1 MKKFFTLLLMGGAA
15 LTVPVMAQEEDMTH
29 LIVNAG
35 FDEDLTFQAD
45 GSTKPIVSV
54 TSLSTRSDAHEAEDG
69 TVYARSN
76 GTGNNNGKKRS
87 DGRIMDAIDGFNGV
101 IKGWTL
107 NASGKEWMYFG
118 SVAYGVDPNKIP
130 ISDDNNLF
138 LDFTEKPEEANTEDN
153 IGALYMRAGWTNS
166 ATYSQEV
173 KLPTAE
179 YRLEY
184 WAKNINPNTKA
195 TAQNLS
201 KVEYRNTTF
210 ADEGGFNDT
219 EWTKHTIEFIAVG
232 KMKLTFGFKSAN
244 AVSTDNPYLVIDDI
258 RLYKIGDADEFE
270 VLQGDASEYADK
282 ALALAQDSLM
292 MFEQAYYDI
301 YDEIAELQNSIDDL
315 VAAHNDID
323 ALNTAVAQLKDMEG
337 KIRTLIADANK
348 ALEIY
353 YYIQDKILPYYDAIP
368 GYNDLNGYFNGI
380 NMAQVTAA
388 EIPTLADE
396 MKEKLAAFWQSQS
409 ATREQPAIYSYL
421 VSSPWFCK
429 PYREPANRDAIS
441 EAGLTS
447 EDLNSDGWVVGS
459 QSGDQHKLYW
469 AYDRT
474 AFQLWNTNFSGYLDV
489 HQELTGLPNGVY
501 SLEADLVT
509 NANAR
514 SDQHIYA
521 TSTLQETKGYMTD
534 AAAYESWQSGA
545 MPEDVPWETVQT
557 AGTVIVM
564 DGKLTIGARSTQ
576 QHYNVETGEYDE
588 EPDMSSGA
596 RRGSFWMTNFVLRY
610 HGEATPDEIAAAVA
624 ARLEKAT
631 TLKDAMHFAA
641 DKASVA
647 DSIAEF
653 NATQNVYALNGG
665 IALAETSEAKYVE
678 IMSEGKTIPTV
689 RDSLANEGGEKYGIA
704 YDIVKYAYD
713 KTVAW
718 VEGQEATYA
727 KADSILNVMKGY
739 SNAYA
744 AVCSTA
750 SKVLAAISSEQGK
763 NAITSL
769 MADQKSELLAGDL
782 LTPEAVDKMV
792 KSLNNVLEVAQA
804 QDTYEKNK
812 DNTDFTSY
820 IKNAAGE
827 SADGWTVISK
837 GNGPTNS
844 SEYYNNNESGRKYF
858 DSWAAKDLDFTVE
871 QVINNLPNGTYA
883 MKAAIRTDRTEEGS
897 VKLFTA
903 NGGEE
908 KADTTYYMVP
918 NQWKHLGEME
928 RTDGTINPD
937 SVVFCSNIYGAIWE
951 AVDPICREHI
961 SEATEEQ
968 LGIWNAN
975 GGIGFGWQWI
985 NISDIKVENHK
996 LVIGFTSNSN
1006 RTGVAFTGS
1015 WFSVADFSLTLL
1027 EKGDNTGWDGPITGI
1042 SETPSEQRATAID
1055 GIYTLSGA
1063 RVQKAQRGL
1072 YIIVQ
1077 GGKSRKVIMK

>member
-1 MKKFFTLLLMGGAA
+1 MKKFFTLLLMGSAA

-76 GTGNNNGKKRS
+76 GTGNNGKKRS

-244 AVSTDNPYLVIDDI
+244 AVSTENPYLVIDDI

-292 MFEQAYYDI
+292 MFEQAYNDI

-337 KIRTLIADANK
+337 KIRTLIAEANK

-380 NMAQVTAA
+380 NLTQVTAA

-396 MKEKLAAFWQSQS
+396 MKAKLAAFWQSQS

-429 PYREPANRDAIS
+429 PYREPANRDAIA

-447 EDLNSDGWVVGS
+447 EDLNRDGWVVGS

-474 AFQLWNTNFSGYLDV
+474 AFQLWNTNFTGYLDV
-489 HQELTGLPNGVY
+489 HQELTGIPNGVY

-545 MPEDVPWETVQT
+545 MPEDVPWETVPT

-624 ARLEKAT
+624 ARLEKAN

-647 DSIAEF
+647 DSIADF

-665 IALAETSEAKYVE
+665 IALAEKSEAKYAE
-678 IMSEGKTIPTV
+678 IMAEGKTIPTV

-744 AVCSTA
+744 TVCSTA
-750 SKVLAAISSEQGK
+750 SKVLTEISSEQGK

-769 MADQKSELLAGDL
+769 MADQKSELLAGEL

-820 IKNAAGE
+820 IKNANSEAE
-827 SADGWTVISK
+827 DGWTVIDK
-837 GNGPTNS
+837 GDGPIK
-844 SEYYNNNESGRKYF
+844 SGQYMDDGAHKYF
-858 DSWAAKDLDFTVE
+858 DSYKSGGVLFTME
-871 QVINNLPNGTYA
+871 QVIKNIPNGTYTV
-883 MKAAIRTDRTEEGS
+883 KALVRTPSEG
-897 VKLFTA
+897 VFLFTA
-903 NGGEE
+903 NGGAE
-908 KADTTYYMVP
+908 KTDTTYTEIPLDYKTLESS
-918 NQWKHLGEME
+918 QHE
-928 RTDGTINPD
+928 D
-937 SVVFCSNIYGAIWE
+937 SVIVASDQYGPIWD
-951 AVDPICREHI
+951 AVDKKQADEGR
-961 SEATEEQ
+961 SSLTEEEA
-968 LGIWNAN
+968 LIWNAN
-975 GGIGFGWQWI
+975 AGKGRGWKWMTLEGV
-985 NISDIKVENHK
+985 KVENHL
-996 LVIGFTSNSN
+996 LVIGFTNN
-1006 RTGVAFTGS
+1006 EQRTGKASTAA
-1015 WFSVADFSLTLL
+1015 WYSVTDFSLTLT
-1027 EKGDNTGWDGPITGI
+1027 EQGDNTGWDGPITGI

>member
-15 LTVPVMAQEEDMTH
+15 LTVPVMAQEEDVTH

-45 GSTKPIVSV
+45 GTMKEAVSTE
-54 TSLSTRSDAHEAEDG
+54 TSLSDRSWAYIAEDN
-69 TVYARSN
+69 TVYARPKS
-76 GTGNNNGKKRS
+76 TSSKTRP
-87 DGRIMDAIDGFNGV
+87 DGRKMDAVNGFLGT
-101 IKGWTL
+101 IKGWTTVFVDSKG
-107 NASGKEWMYFG
+107 NDNFPKCEWTYFG
-118 SVAYGVDPNKIP
+118 SVPYAIGATAVPVADDGTTYLSMPAKPDDFNT
-130 ISDDNNLF
+130 DDNV
-138 LDFTEKPEEANTEDN
+138 
-153 IGALYMRAGWTNS
+153 GAAYLRAGWGNR
-166 ATYSQEV
+166 AVYKQEV
-173 KLPTAE
+173 SLPTAE

-184 WAKNINPNTKA
+184 WTINANTAGGQK
-195 TAQNLS
+195 TPTNLS
-201 KVEYRNTTF
+201 RVSYRTKVVPDDSDLNSQV
-210 ADEGGFNDT
+210 
-219 EWTKHTIEFIAVG
+219 WTKHEIEFVAVG
-232 KMKLTFGFKSAN
+232 KMTLEFGYQSDGSAGS
-244 AVSTDNPYLVIDDI
+244 ASHPWVIIDGI
-258 RLYKIGDADEFE
+258 KLYKIGEADEKE
-270 VLQGDASEYADK
+270 IIQGDANEYADDAY
-282 ALALAQDSLM
+282 ALAEDSLAEN
-292 MFEQAYYDI
+292 FGQAYDDVC
-301 YDEIAELQNSIDDL
+301 DEIGELQNSMDDVIAKGGSVDEL
-315 VAAHNDID
+315 NAIAAK
-323 ALNTAVAQLKDMEG
+323 LRDMKG
-337 KIRTLIADANK
+337 KIRTLIAEANK

-353 YYIQDKILPYYDAIP
+353 YYIQDKILPYYDAIL

-380 NMAQVTAA
+380 KIDQVTAA

-396 MKEKLAAFWQSQS
+396 MKAKLAAFWQSQS
-409 ATREQPAIYSYL
+409 ATREQPANYSYL

-429 PYREPANRDAIS
+429 PYREPANRDAIA

-447 EDLNSDGWVVGS
+447 EDLNRDGWVVGS

-474 AFQLWNTNFSGYLDV
+474 AFQLWNTNFTGYLDV
-489 HQELTGLPNGVY
+489 HQELTGIPNGVY

-545 MPEDVPWETVQT
+545 MPEDVPWETVHT

-596 RRGSFWMTNFVLRY
+596 RRGSFWMTNFILRY

-624 ARLEKAT
+624 ARLEKAN

-647 DSIAEF
+647 DSIADF

-665 IALAETSEAKYVE
+665 IALAEKSEAKYAE
-678 IMSEGKTIPTV
+678 IMAEGKTIPTV

-744 AVCSTA
+744 TVCSTA
-750 SKVLAAISSEQGK
+750 SKVLTEISSEQGK

-769 MADQKSELLAGDL
+769 MADQKSELLAGEL

-820 IKNAAGE
+820 IKNANSEAE
-827 SADGWTVISK
+827 DGWTVIDK
-837 GNGPTNS
+837 GDGPIK
-844 SEYYNNNESGRKYF
+844 SGQYMDDGAHKYF
-858 DSWAAKDLDFTVE
+858 DSYKSGGVLFTME
-871 QVINNLPNGTYA
+871 QVIKNIPNGTYTV
-883 MKAAIRTDRTEEGS
+883 KALVRTPSEG
-897 VKLFTA
+897 VFLFTA
-903 NGGEE
+903 NGGAE
-908 KADTTYYMVP
+908 KTDTTYTEIPLDYKTLESS
-918 NQWKHLGEME
+918 QHE
-928 RTDGTINPD
+928 D
-937 SVVFCSNIYGAIWE
+937 SVIVASDQYGPIWD
-951 AVDPICREHI
+951 AVDKKQADEGF
-961 SEATEEQ
+961 SSLTEEEG
-968 LGIWNAN
+968 LIWNAN
-975 GGIGFGWQWI
+975 AGKGRGWKWMTLEGV
-985 NISDIKVENHK
+985 KVENHL
-996 LVIGFTSNSN
+996 LVIGFTNN
-1006 RTGVAFTGS
+1006 EQRTGKASTAA
-1015 WFSVADFSLTLL
+1015 WYSVTDFSLTLT
-1027 EKGDNTGWDGPITGI
+1027 EQGDNTGWDGPITGI

>member
-76 GTGNNNGKKRS
+76 GTGNNGKKRS

-244 AVSTDNPYLVIDDI
+244 AVSTENPYLVIDDI

-292 MFEQAYYDI
+292 MFEQAYNDI

-337 KIRTLIADANK
+337 KIRTLIAEANK

-368 GYNDLNGYFNGI
+368 GYNDLNDYFNGI
-380 NMAQVTAA
+380 TMAQVTAA
-388 EIPTLADE
+388 EIPTIADE
-396 MKEKLAAFWQSQS
+396 MKAKLAAFWQSQS
-409 ATREQPAIYSYL
+409 ATREQPANYSYL

-429 PYREPANRDAIS
+429 PYREPANRDAIAV
-441 EAGLTS
+441 AGLTS

-459 QSGDQHKLYW
+459 QSGSEHKLYW

-474 AFQLWNTNFSGYLDV
+474 AFQLWNTNFTGYLDV
-489 HQELTGLPNGVY
+489 HQELTGIPNGVY

-545 MPEDVPWETVQT
+545 MPEDVPWEAVHT

-596 RRGSFWMTNFVLRY
+596 RRGSFWMTNFILRY

-624 ARLEKAT
+624 TRLEKAN

-665 IALAETSEAKYVE
+665 IALAEASEAKYVE
-678 IMSEGKTIPTV
+678 IMGEGKTIPTV

-744 AVCSTA
+744 TVCSTA
-750 SKVLAAISSEQGK
+750 SKVLTEISSEQGK

-769 MADQKSELLAGDL
+769 MADQKSELLAGEL

-792 KSLNNVLEVAQA
+792 KSLNNVLDVAQA

-820 IKNAAGE
+820 IKNANSEAE
-827 SADGWTVISK
+827 DGWTVIDK
-837 GNGPTNS
+837 GDGPIK
-844 SEYYNNNESGRKYF
+844 SGQYMDDGAHKYF
-858 DSWAAKDLDFTVE
+858 DSYKSGGVLFTME
-871 QVINNLPNGTYA
+871 QVIKNIPNGTYTV
-883 MKAAIRTDRTEEGS
+883 KALVRAPSEG
-897 VKLFTA
+897 VFLFTA
-903 NGGEE
+903 NGGAE
-908 KADTTYYMVP
+908 KADTTYTEIPLDYKTLESS
-918 NQWKHLGEME
+918 QHE
-928 RTDGTINPD
+928 D
-937 SVVFCSNIYGAIWE
+937 SVIVASDQYGPIWD
-951 AVDPICREHI
+951 AVDKKQADEGF
-961 SEATEEQ
+961 SSLTEEEG
-968 LGIWNAN
+968 LIWNAN
-975 GGIGFGWQWI
+975 AGKGRGWKWMTLEGV
-985 NISDIKVENHK
+985 KVENHL
-996 LVIGFTSNSN
+996 LVIGFTNN
-1006 RTGVAFTGS
+1006 EQRTGKASTAA
-1015 WFSVADFSLTLL
+1015 WYSVTDFSLTLT
-1027 EKGDNTGWDGPITGI
+1027 EQGDNTGWDGPITGI
-1042 SETPSEQRATAID
+1042 SETPAEQRATAID